1 MNGKN
6 TLTPGT
12 MLRQYR
18 LEKVI
23 GQGGFG
29 ITYLAYDTE
38 LHRNVAIKECYP
50 RDFVSREGTTVLPTG
65 SDTKVDFDWAVEK
78 FIAEATTL
86 AKFRHP
92 GIVQVLQILKGEN
105 NSAYMVLE
113 YVEGQSLDQWLK
125 SLPSTPTQV
134 QLEAVIAPM
143 LDALEAVHR
152 ANFTHRDIAP
162 DNIFIRNTGEAVL
175 LDFGAAKL
183 TAGQQSRTMHQ
194 VVKDGYSAPEQ
205 YYAEGRQGPWTDI
218 YAFAATLYRCLSGQK
233 PVDAMARLDAIHN
246 GNADPLPP
254 LDGLGLEG
262 YAPEFLS
269 AITAGLSPQA
279 RARPQSVGSWH
290 RALLGHSGSEG
301 AGKETVPPS
310 SGSGVGSRPVKAAP
324 AHGRAKGV
332 AAGEERAGGRGLR
345 WAAVAL
351 LIAGLAGGG
360 FAYQWYES
368 ESQKQTELAARKA
381 AKAEADRLAAERAAT
396 AAAAA
401 AAQADDW
408 AAAAKLD
415 TRAAYEG
422 FLARYPQSERQG
434 EVAAALDALDAP
446 WQVTLSDG
454 TYGRAHAVAAHAG
467 GIAVAG
473 EIDGGGDVG
482 RQGVLHNVS
491 FSGKLRWT
499 SVFGDDGDDSFRAV
513 VAMPD
518 GGFVCAGISQSGA
531 QQSQGIVARF
541 SASGARLWSR
551 RFGGPGLDG
560 LQALV
565 RLSNGNLVAAGGS
578 SRIAGSRMEG
588 WLLTL
593 SPSGELISERTF
605 ATAEG
610 GVFNAVAAA
619 PGGGLLLAGSSGI
632 RNAATSQ
639 FWAVKLSSDGS
650 ILFDRSF
657 GGRDSDRIN
666 AMAAGPDGTFI
677 LVGETRSFG
686 TQTDDGFLVRVTAD
700 NKMPPKPY
708 LKPGEDVLTSVI
720 TTEAGDVLVVGR
732 SDSDRSKGMS
742 ALVLRYSPDLREI
755 KSEWLLSGEGA
766 LEARGVAQ
774 IDRRSVVVAGSFRAE
789 GAGRPVMWVR
799 KLTEGN

>member
-6 TLTPGT
+6 TLAPGT

-50 RDFVSREGTTVLPTG
+50 RDFVSRDGTTVLPTG

-125 SLPSTPTQV
+125 SLPSTPSQA

-162 DNIFIRNTGEAVL
+162 DNIFIRKTGEAVL

-254 LDGLGLEG
+254 LESLGLNG
-262 YAPEFLS
+262 FTPEFLA
-269 AITAGLSPQA
+269 AISAGLSPQA
-279 RARPQSVGSWH
+279 RARPQTVGSWH
-290 RALLGHSGSEG
+290 LALLGHSGSEG

-310 SGSGVGSRPVKAAP
+310 SGAGVFSRRETEGPASGKP
-324 AHGRAKGV
+324 ARAVAGKG
-332 AAGEERAGGRGLR
+332 RAGGRGLR

-360 FAYQWYES
+360 FAVQWYEGR
-368 ESQKQTELAARKA
+368 QQELAVQAGRDA
-381 AKAEADRLAAERAAT
+381 AKAEADRLAAERTAT
-396 AAAAA
+396 AAAA

-446 WQVTLSDG
+446 WQVTLSDE
-454 TYGRAHAVAAHAG
+454 TYGRAHAVAAHAA

-482 RQGVLHNVS
+482 RQGVLHNLS
-491 FSGKLRWT
+491 LSGKLRWT
-499 SVFGDDGDDSFRAV
+499 SVFGDNGDDSFRAV

-541 SASGARLWSR
+541 SSSGARLWSR

-560 LQALV
+560 LQTLV

-632 RNAATSQ
+632 RDAVTSQ

-650 ILFDRSF
+650 ILFNRSF

-666 AMAAGPDGTFI
+666 AMAAGADGTFI
-677 LVGETRSFG
+677 MVGETRSFG

-742 ALVLRYSPDLREI
+742 ALVMRYSPDLREI
-755 KSEWLLSGEGA
+755 KSEWLLSGEGV

-774 IDRRSVVVAGSFRAE
+774 VDGRSIVVAGSFKPE
-789 GAGRPVMWVR
+789 GAGRQVMWVR